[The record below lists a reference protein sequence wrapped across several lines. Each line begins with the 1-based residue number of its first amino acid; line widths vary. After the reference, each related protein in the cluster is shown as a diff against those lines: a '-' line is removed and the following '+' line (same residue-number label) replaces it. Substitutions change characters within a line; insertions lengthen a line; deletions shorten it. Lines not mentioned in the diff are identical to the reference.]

1 MSHLIERMAL
11 PPIGKARLTAV
22 LFGNALLRVANLGG
36 SALVSFY
43 LALLLQQDDRYGEG
57 LLATLTVISS
67 GAELLGA
74 IPFGML
80 ADRFSPR
87 ALLVWSALLGAAA
100 TQLFGI
106 SGVISIFF
114 ISRMFE
120 GLSAA
125 AVTPS
130 ILAHLSDVTTG
141 QKVIRGRVMGF
152 FELSIFAGVALSSLV
167 GSQLWSRYSTL
178 AFSLLSIVY
187 LLVAIL
193 FYWGTSE
200 TPRTNPVIFENPL
213 LGLKQVW
220 SDSRLRRLAP
230 AWLAANTI
238 VALWITFAQL
248 LLVRPPVAGQYLVGR
263 FTPVEVGKIA
273 FFYALIV
280 GGGIVI
286 WGEILKKMPR
296 IRAMFFGLAGM
307 FGSNACFYLLN
318 LSEGWQPGSRALVII
333 GYAVLLM
340 VQAGFAPAALAYLV
354 DVAGQT
360 EGRGVAMGIYT
371 VLLALGYIL
380 ASALGAN
387 LIQKYYFNGLLLGTI
402 LLGCI
407 CFVALIFLSRQ
418 EQGAHEVSHQEPE
431 MTLTIDSQ

>member
-1 MSHLIERMAL
+1 M
-11 PPIGKARLTAV
+11 
-22 LFGNALLRVANLGG
+22 
-36 SALVSFY
+36 
-43 LALLLQQDDRYGEG
+43 
-57 LLATLTVISS
+57 
-67 GAELLGA
+67 
-74 IPFGML
+74 
-80 ADRFSPR
+80 
-87 ALLVWSALLGAAA
+87 
-100 TQLFGI
+100 
-106 SGVISIFF
+106 
-114 ISRMFE
+114 
-120 GLSAA
+120 
-125 AVTPS
+125 
-130 ILAHLSDVTTG
+130 
-141 QKVIRGRVMGF
+141 
-152 FELSIFAGVALSSLV
+152 
-167 GSQLWSRYSTL
+167 
-178 AFSLLSIVY
+178 
-187 LLVAIL
+187 
-193 FYWGTSE
+193 
-200 TPRTNPVIFENPL
+200 
-213 LGLKQVW
+213 
-220 SDSRLRRLAP
+220 
-230 AWLAANTI
+230 
-238 VALWITFAQL
+238 ALWITFAQL